1 MPVLYDYFGMIFLF
15 YSNEHEP
22 VHIHVRFAEYET
34 VYELLVDNGKLIALR
49 KRKIKGKD
57 LLPLSKN
64 KQAEKLII
72 DKYKDIL
79 QKWFEF
85 YVLHKE
91 VKMFTI
97 TDKIK

>member
-1 MPVLYDYFGMIFLF
+1 MPTLYDYFGMIFLF

-22 VHIHVRFAEYET
+22 VHIHVRFAEFET

-49 KRKIKGKD
+49 KRKIKGKSF
-57 LLPLSKN
+57 LPSNKS
-64 KQAEKLII
+64 KQAEKLITEM
-72 DKYKDIL
+72 YEDIL

-91 VKMFTI
+91 VEMLTI
-97 TDKIK
+97 TEKLK

>member
-1 MPVLYDYFGMIFLF
+1 MPALYNYFGMIFLF

-22 VHIHVRFAEYET
+22 VHIHVRFAEFET
-34 VYELLVDNGKLIALR
+34 IYELLVDDGKLIALR

-57 LLPLSKN
+57 FLPSSKN

-72 DKYKDIL
+72 GMYEDIL

-91 VKMFTI
+91 IEMLTI
-97 TDKIK
+97 TEKL